1 MSWNFRNPSVQLA
14 LLANAGDRVTDLQ
27 LARGL
32 FLSLSRTL
40 TCLPELGSQPTA
52 LTGQLGSRALRPTPQ
67 SYGSAI
73 SQWQNSLLLLREC
86 QSQMLES
93 TVILYNS
100 VISSLEPGGWLLAV
114 NLFYQL
120 LTNGLNCTS
129 ITYNAGIAAFS
140 QAWRRA
146 QWSFKEIQLMDLRHS
161 VVSYSSL
168 ITSIASKKHSWSDGL
183 EILVELCREDLQPNV
198 VTFTSAIATERWNR
212 ALALYTACGKKQA
225 NWVDHGAAT
234 QRLFDTVC
242 V

>member
-1 MSWNFRNPSVQLA
+1 MLA
-14 LLANAGDRVTDLQ
+14 IDWPICNLQ
-27 LARGL
+27 GVC
-32 FLSLSRTL
+32 FYHYH
-40 TCLPELGSQPTA
+40 LPERGIQPTA
-52 LTGQLGSRALRPTPQ
+52 LTGQLGSRGLRPTPQ

-73 SQWQNSLLLLREC
+73 SQWQISLLLLREC

-146 QWSFKEIQLMDLRHS
+146 QWSFKEIQLMELRHS

-168 ITSIASKKHSWSDGL
+168 IAAKQSWSDAL

-198 VTFTSAIATERWNR
+198 VTLTSAITATERWNR
-212 ALALYTACGKKQA
+212 ALALYTACWKMQA
-225 NWVDHGAAT
+225 TWVHWAANGCNIR
-234 QRLFDTVC
+234 QGLFDTVF
-242 V
+242 